1 MRSIS
6 LGPRTQAALVL
17 ALFALV
23 GALLGILGD
32 RIVAQQRADTAQDS
46 TMRDVMQR
54 RGDGPRRGPG
64 MSRFADQLATRLD
77 LSADQRAAIESIIAE
92 EQQRVRALTAEFQPR
107 FREIAH
113 QTRERVDS
121 VLTPGQR
128 EELRAMRRQ
137 RMPDGGRGMPRDT
150 PMRAPARSP

>member
-77 LSADQRAAIESIIAE
+77 LSGDQRAATDARPRSQPLTNAT
-92 EQQRVRALTAEFQPR
+92 VMADLTAHARRPSRHRDLPR
-107 FREIAH
+107 
-113 QTRERVDS
+113 
-121 VLTPGQR
+121 
-128 EELRAMRRQ
+128 
-137 RMPDGGRGMPRDT
+137 
-150 PMRAPARSP
+150 